1 MTAPRDAAE
10 RLRRFLLG
18 DISDSEREIIER
30 QCLAE
35 HSLIFEQLAAL
46 EDELRF
52 DYLQGKLSPA
62 DFARFERR
70 FVGTPEGRA
79 RLAFAQALLLAADG
93 APITPAPRA
102 VSRWGQ
108 LVVMAVLGA
117 AVVAL
122 AVTAGIQFA
131 AARKLRLDL
140 EAAQAGVSQ
149 NSTALA
155 AAQAEVAR
163 SQSTLATL
171 QANATAAREE
181 LAREQTHVEELAH
194 QLEAAKHTVLPPVPA
209 PGNSASA
216 AGAAAS
222 APVAS
227 LTLKPGLLSSG
238 QELVKI
244 DTASVT
250 KGLQLSLT
258 LPNTSAAYA
267 MYAAALLNA
276 EGKPVWT
283 AAHLTRAGKAVAFI
297 VPAGHL
303 KRADYQV
310 LLRGIQGDGRA
321 ADLAGYAFRV
331 AGGK

>member
-1 MTAPRDAAE
+1 MIAPRDAAE

-52 DYLQGKLSPA
+52 DYLQGRLSPA

-70 FVGTPEGRA
+70 YVGTPEGRA

-93 APITPAPRA
+93 APATPAPK
-102 VSRWGQ
+102 VSNNWGQ
-108 LVVMAVLGA
+108 LILMAVLGA

-131 AARKLRLDL
+131 AASKLRQDL

-149 NSTALA
+149 NTNALA

-163 SQSTLATL
+163 SQATLATL
-171 QANATAAREE
+171 QASATAAREE
-181 LAREQTHVEELAH
+181 LAREQTHVEDMEH
-194 QLEAAKHTVLPPVPA
+194 QLEAAKHTVLPPVPP
-209 PGNSASA
+209 PGASA
-216 AGAAAS
+216 TAAA
-222 APVAS
+222 AAAVPVPT

-238 QELVKI
+238 QELSKV
-244 DTASVT
+244 DATAAA

-258 LPNTSAAYA
+258 LPNNSAQFP

-283 AAHLTRAGKAVAFI
+283 AAHLTRAGKAVAFV
-297 VPAGHL
+297 VPAGRI

-310 LLRGIQGDGRA
+310 LLRGIQGDGLA
-321 ADLAGYAFRV
+321 EDLAGYAFRV
-331 AGGK
+331 TGGK